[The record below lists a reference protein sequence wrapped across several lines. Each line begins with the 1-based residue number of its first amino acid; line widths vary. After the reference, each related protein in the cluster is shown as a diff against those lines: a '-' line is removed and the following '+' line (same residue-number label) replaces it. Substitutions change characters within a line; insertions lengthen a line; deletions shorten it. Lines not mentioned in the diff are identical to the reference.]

1 MAPFFSKVIMSD
13 SIKILKEKKFKVLSM
28 YLREDGI
35 MNTVFNDNILI
46 TIADLVEALT
56 WVESLGGR
64 KYLNLFEGG
73 YNTDFDVVVRE
84 YASSAEENK
93 HTIADAIVA
102 TTSSLNMVAN
112 FYVQFNK
119 PHMPTKVFKDREQ
132 AIAWLLSFK

>member
-1 MAPFFSKVIMSD
+1 MVTVSSKVLMS
-13 SIKILKEKKFKVLSM
+13 SPVKIVEEKKFKVLSM

-35 MNTVFNDNILI
+35 MNTIFEDNILI
-46 TIADLVEALT
+46 TINDVIEALH
-56 WVESLGGR
+56 WVESLGDK

-112 FYVQFNK
+112 FYVKFNK
-119 PHMPTKVFKDREQ
+119 PHMPTKVFNEKEE
-132 AIAWLLSFK
+132 AIKWLLSFK

>member
-1 MAPFFSKVIMSD
+1 MPTSV
-13 SIKILKEKKFKVLSM
+13 KILKEKKFKACSM

-35 MNTVFNDNILI
+35 MNTVFEDNILI
-46 TIADLVEALT
+46 TINDVTEALE
-56 WVESLGGR
+56 WVQSLGDK

-93 HTIADAIVA
+93 YTIADAIVA

-112 FYVQFNK
+112 FYVKFNK
-119 PHMPTKVFKDREQ
+119 PHMPTKVFKERDD
-132 AIAWLLSFK
+132 AIKWLLSFK

>member
-1 MAPFFSKVIMSD
+1 MPTSV
-13 SIKILKEKKFKVLSM
+13 KILKEKKFKACSM

-35 MNTVFNDNILI
+35 MNTVFEDNILI
-46 TIADLVEALT
+46 TINDVTEALE
-56 WVESLGGR
+56 WVQSLGDK

-93 HTIADAIVA
+93 YTIADAIVA

-112 FYVQFNK
+112 FYVKFNK
-119 PHMPTKVFKDREQ
+119 PHMPTKVFKERDD
-132 AIAWLLSFK
+132 AIKWLFSFK